1 MTKISPVNIFSGKQ
15 MIENANKEM
24 ARSNFKAS
32 HRQFPLIKLSEEKMA
47 ELGFK
52 KPLLGKVVDFAKNN
66 KKLMAIGAGVVAG
79 VAAVTAV
86 VVKAV
91 QNHKQD
97 K

>member
-1 MTKISPVNIFSGKQ
+1 MTKISPVNVFSSKHMNEIIGK
-15 MIENANKEM
+15 ANREM
-24 ARSNFKAS
+24 SRNDFKTAY
-32 HRQFPLIKLSEEKMA
+32 RLLPEPEI
-47 ELGFK
+47 K
-52 KPLLGKVVDFAKNN
+52 KPLLDKIVDFAKNN
-66 KKLMAIGAGVVAG
+66 KKLMAIGAAVLAG